1 MVKRVSTKKAV
12 IIQQRIDDLI
22 KVKAFE
28 IYKRDKCDDP
38 LRNWLQ
44 AEKELSGK

>member
-1 MVKRVSTKKAV
+1 MVKRVSNKAV
-12 IIQQRIDDLI
+12 IQQRIDDLI

-28 IYKRDKCDDP
+28 IHKRDKCDDP
-38 LRNWLQ
+38 LRNYYQ